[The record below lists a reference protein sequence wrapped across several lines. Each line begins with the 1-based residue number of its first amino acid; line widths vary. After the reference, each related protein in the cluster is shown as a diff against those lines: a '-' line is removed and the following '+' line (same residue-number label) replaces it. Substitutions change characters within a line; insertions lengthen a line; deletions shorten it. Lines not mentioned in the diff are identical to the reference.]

1 MDCKGILFDM
11 DGTLVDSMGMWYHLG
26 SMILKAEGK
35 TAKEPDLDAKVC

>member
-35 TAKEPDLDAKVC
+35 TAK